1 MTNPIIT
8 GIVATFDRDNIDTDQ
23 IIPTEYLK
31 SIKKFGFGDFL
42 FDGWRYLDEGRLD
55 MVSDERSKNHEF
67 ILNKEPYTNSEILLT
82 RDNFGCG
89 SSREH
94 AVWALRDFGFKAV
107 IASSFGDIFYNNCF
121 KNSVLPII
129 LTKDEINHL
138 FEICS
143 SSPTNFEIDLMEKN
157 IKFDGE
163 SSYSFDVKE
172 SLLDRIVNNLDDVDI
187 TLKHKNHIEAFEQTR
202 RTRRPWLFDYSNGV
216 LEWQRKYEFFQE
228 MG

>member
-1 MTNPIIT
+1 MTNSVIT

-55 MVSDERSKNHEF
+55 MIAEDRSKNYDF
-67 ILNKEPYTNSEILLT
+67 ILNKEPFTNAEILLA

-121 KNSVLPII
+121 KNSVLPIK
-129 LTKDEINHL
+129 LSKEEINHL
-138 FEICS
+138 FEIS
-143 SSPTNFEIDLMEKN
+143 KSPSVNFQIDLQRKN
-157 IKFDGE
+157 LQFGHD
-163 SSYSFDVKE
+163 SSYSFDVKD
-172 SLLDRIVNNLDDVDI
+172 SLLDRIINNLDDVDI
-187 TLKHKNHIEAFEQTR
+187 TLKHKSDIEIFEQTR
-202 RTRRPWLFDYSNGV
+202 RNQRPWLFDYTN
-216 LEWQRKYEFFQE
+216 
-228 MG
+228 

>member
-1 MTNPIIT
+1 MSNSIIT

-55 MVSDERSKNHEF
+55 MTADDRSKNNDF
-67 ILNKEPYTNSEILLT
+67 ILNKEPYTNAKILLT

-94 AVWALRDFGFKAV
+94 AVWALRDFGFKSV

-121 KNSVLPII
+121 KNSVLPIK
-129 LTKDEINHL
+129 LSKEQINHL
-138 FEICS
+138 FEVS
-143 SSPTNFEIDLMEKN
+143 NFASVSFEIDLLKKELKY
-157 IKFDGE
+157 KDD
-163 SSYSFDVKE
+163 SSYMFDVKD
-172 SLLDRIVNNLDDVDI
+172 SLLDRIINNLDDVDM
-187 TLKHKNHIEAFEQTR
+187 TLKHKKHIQAFEQKR
-202 RTRRPWLFDYSNGV
+202 RNQRPWLFDYSN
-216 LEWQRKYEFFQE
+216 
-228 MG
+228 